1 MKFIESIKLKDGMFY
16 NLPYH
21 QARLDKTQDKFFEK
35 KIILEEV
42 LSDIPSFAQNGLFKC
57 RIVYGKDVESIEFTP
72 YSPLKKK
79 KVGIVSDDSINYSYK
94 FADRSNLEKL
104 IANTD
109 FDDII
114 IVKNGF
120 VTDALFSNLV
130 FESSEGLFTPTT
142 YLLPGTKRQFLLDK
156 GIINERKIRIQ
167 DLEKYDTIRFIN
179 AMIDLEDEIIIP
191 TKQIIHKR
199 NNR

>member
-1 MKFIESIKLKDGMFY
+1 MSIKFIESIKLKDGVFY

-21 QARLDKTQDKFFEK
+21 QARLVRTQDKFFEK
-35 KIILEEV
+35 KIILEDV
-42 LSDIPSFAQNGLFKC
+42 LTDITSFAQNGLFKC
-57 RIVYGKDVESIEFTP
+57 RIVYGMDVESIEFTL

-94 FADRSNLEKL
+94 FTDRSKLEKL
-104 IANTD
+104 IPKTD

-156 GIINERKIRIQ
+156 GIISERRIRIQ
-167 DLEKYDTIRFIN
+167 DLEKYETIRFIN
-179 AMIDLEDEIIIP
+179 AMIDLEDEVKIS
-191 TKQIIHKR
+191 TKELI
-199 NNR
+199 